1 MNAAEI
7 HTLGLR
13 LYEAERFDEAL
24 ALLRQALGDAESSEL
39 WSDWSTVQF
48 RRGETGEAE
57 AGYRIALQMNP
68 NETQAAA
75 NLGAMLMAQG
85 RSVEGLALLERG
97 LGAMTPEQR
106 AATQLKIMAGRQ
118 SGQGNL
124 HDRSQTLEQ
133 FLRLYVSEDAN
144 ERSYFET
151 HIKRYFATLEALPDG
166 QSGERLLELGA
177 AFHHLTPALIHCK
190 GYEDVRC
197 TDVWEGEPSSKR
209 VLASSDGKF
218 RDEVIVDNFDLQ
230 TSPWPYADGGFDVVL
245 CCEILEHLAL
255 DPMALMA
262 EMNRVLKPGGTL
274 LLTTPNLGTD
284 AASGESLLLWPIRSR
299 RANHGPPQPRIHGR
313 GGGGACSGRGLRNR
327 VAAHA
332 GFLLATEARNSPA
345 ACTTGIPTCSS
356 RRLHVSAGAENARRP
371 ETLSSP
377 FLRGQRDPERAAGG
391 TAQRSTGRRLA
402 CRACDE
408 TKRAAGP

>member
-13 LYEAERFDEAL
+13 LYEGERFDEAL

-151 HIKRYFATLEALPDG
+151 HI
-166 QSGERLLELGA
+166 
-177 AFHHLTPALIHCK
+177 
-190 GYEDVRC
+190 
-197 TDVWEGEPSSKR
+197 
-209 VLASSDGKF
+209 
-218 RDEVIVDNFDLQ
+218 
-230 TSPWPYADGGFDVVL
+230 
-245 CCEILEHLAL
+245 
-255 DPMALMA
+255 
-262 EMNRVLKPGGTL
+262 
-274 LLTTPNLGTD
+274 
-284 AASGESLLLWPIRSR
+284 
-299 RANHGPPQPRIHGR
+299 
-313 GGGGACSGRGLRNR
+313 
-327 VAAHA
+327 
-332 GFLLATEARNSPA
+332 
-345 ACTTGIPTCSS
+345 
-356 RRLHVSAGAENARRP
+356 
-371 ETLSSP
+371 
-377 FLRGQRDPERAAGG
+377 
-391 TAQRSTGRRLA
+391 
-402 CRACDE
+402 
-408 TKRAAGP
+408 

>member
-1 MNAAEI
+1 
-7 HTLGLR
+7 
-13 LYEAERFDEAL
+13 
-24 ALLRQALGDAESSEL
+24 
-39 WSDWSTVQF
+39 
-48 RRGETGEAE
+48 
-57 AGYRIALQMNP
+57 MNP

-151 HIKRYFATLEALPDG
+151 HIKRYFASLEALPDG

-274 LLTTPNLGTD
+274 LLTTPNL
-284 AASGESLLLWPIRSR
+284 ASA
-299 RANHGPPQPRIHGR
+299 RAVEQT
-313 GGGGACSGRGLRNR
+313 LR
-327 VAAHA
+327 
-332 GFLLATEARNSPA
+332 
-345 ACTTGIPTCSS
+345 
-356 RRLHVSAGAENARRP
+356 AERP
-371 ETLSSP
+371 Y
-377 FLRGQRDPERAAGG
+377 FYGQF
-391 TAQRSTGRRLA
+391 
-402 CRACDE
+402 
-408 TKRAAGP
+408 